1 MVVREIKLPSIG
13 RTDIG
18 KSHSHE
24 SNMRKLILQDRIL
37 PIIFLKYFFLGL
49 EGRLI
54 IEIFAIIPS
63 LFEYIYGRG
72 LFRAKIKYNMYENII
87 IIS

>member
-24 SNMRKLILQDRIL
+24 SHMRKLILQDRIL

-63 LFEYIYGRG
+63 LFEYVYGRG
-72 LFRAKIKYNMYENII
+72 LLGAKI
-87 IIS
+87 